1 MAKTIANIL
10 TGVAT
15 LEVGTPV
22 GNRAE
27 WSDEQH
33 QTGSYSVKLSKLSGG
48 YGSTSVQ
55 LNATG
60 NAAAQTIADFVAQ
73 VASWGW
79 SHFRQA
85 VNAYWEQME
94 LHFKDPNSDSWVDV
108 TVQKDVMAM
117 GSASWQAMDLAVGD
131 NCFFGGWSVL
141 DGSFANWTPGLISAL
156 AGAGGLTAATPAGC
170 SLQDAVTPVTSWL
183 LTRIKIELWETVPPE
198 TGGHYVYIDDI
209 VVDGVTYTLEPGT
222 TASAAII
229 LGAPFTEVGY
239 TEDGVTMTYTADE
252 ADIDV
257 EEETF
262 SIDRVLTKEKTEVT
276 CNMAESSLFNID
288 KAMAGALLSGSI
300 LKLGGGV
307 NKKITLQ
314 IRGTNPAGFTR
325 AVLIPSCTAT
335 GAVGMAYKKG
345 AKTVVPVTFQAL
357 KTPNAAAVTIV
368 DNAA

>member
-1 MAKTIANIL
+1 MAKTIANVL
-10 TGVAT
+10 VGVAT

-27 WSDEQH
+27 WSDVQH
-33 QTGSYSVKLSKLSGG
+33 QTGSHSVKLSKLEGD

-60 NAAAQTIADFVAQ
+60 NALAQTLTDFQAQ
-73 VASWGW
+73 ALSWGW

-94 LHFKDPNSDSWVDV
+94 LHFVDPANVDNWVDV
-108 TVQKDVMAM
+108 TVQKDVMAL
-117 GSASWQAMDLAVGD
+117 GSATWQAMDLANTD
-131 NCFFGGWSVL
+131 MCFFGGWNIL
-141 DGSFANWTPGLISAL
+141 DGSFANWAPGVISGVVAR
-156 AGAGGLTAATPAGC
+156 C
-170 SLQDAVTPVTSWL
+170 DAVAPLQAAVASLGTWT
-183 LTRIKIELWETVPPE
+183 LTRVKIELWETVPPM

-222 TASAAII
+222 LASAAII

-239 TEDGVTMTYTADE
+239 TNDGVTMAYNADT

-262 SIDRVLTKEKTEVT
+262 SINRVITKESVEIT
-276 CNMAESSLFNID
+276 CNMAESSLYNID
-288 KAMAGALLSGSI
+288 KAMAGSLLSGSI
-300 LKLGGGV
+300 LKLGAGT
-307 NKKITLQ
+307 NKQITLQ
-314 IRGTNPAGFTR
+314 VRGLNPAGFIR
-325 AVLIPSCTAT
+325 AILIPACTSS
-335 GAVGMAYKKG
+335 GSVGMSYKKG
-345 AKTVVPVTFQAL
+345 EKTVVPVTFKAL
-357 KTPNAAAVTIV
+357 KTTGHPAVTIV

>member
-1 MAKTIANIL
+1 MKTIKNVL
-10 TGVAT
+10 VGTAT

-33 QTGSYSVKLSKLSGG
+33 QSGAYSVKLSKLEGN

-60 NAAAQTIADFVAQ
+60 NALAQLVTDFQAQ
-73 VASWGW
+73 ALVWGW

-94 LHFKDPNSDSWVDV
+94 LHFVDPANSDNWVDI
-108 TVQKDVMAM
+108 TVQKDVMAL
-117 GSASWQAMDLAVGD
+117 GSATWQATDLAVTD
-131 NCFFGGWSVL
+131 MCFFGGWNLL
-141 DGSFANWTPGLISAL
+141 DGSFANWAPGVISGVVARMAAVAPL
-156 AGAGGLTAATPAGC
+156 QTAVA
-170 SLQDAVTPVTSWL
+170 SLGTWT
-183 LTRIKIELWETVPPE
+183 LTRIKMELWETVPPM
-198 TGGHYVYIDDI
+198 TGGHYVFIDNI
-209 VVDGVTYTLEPGT
+209 VIDGITYTLEPGT

-229 LGAPFTEVGY
+229 LGDPFTEVGY
-239 TEDGVTMTYTADE
+239 TEDGVTVTYTADE

-257 EEETF
+257 EEETY
-262 SIDRVLTKEKTEVT
+262 SIDRVITKEKTEVT
-276 CNMAESSLFNID
+276 CNMAESSLFNISM
-288 KAMAGALLSGSI
+288 AMAGSVLSGNI
-300 LKLGGGV
+300 LKLGAGV

-314 IRGTNPAGFTR
+314 IRGTSPDGFIR
-325 AVLIPSCTAT
+325 AILIPVCTAT

-345 AKTVVPVTFQAL
+345 TKTIVPVTFGAL
-357 KTPNAAAVTIV
+357 KTANAAAVSIV

>member
-1 MAKTIANIL
+1 MAKTIANVL
-10 TGVAT
+10 TGVAV

-33 QTGSYSVKLSKLSGG
+33 QSGSHSVKLSKLSGD

-60 NAAAQTIADFVAQ
+60 NALAQTLTDFQAQ
-73 VASWGW
+73 ALVWGW

-94 LHFKDPNSDSWVDV
+94 LHFVDPACSDNWVDV
-108 TVQKDVMAM
+108 TVQADVMAL
-117 GSASWQAMDLAVGD
+117 GGAAWVAKDLTVS
-131 NCFFGGWSVL
+131 NVCFFGGWNRL
-141 DGSFANWTPGLISAL
+141 DGSFANWVPAAISGIVAACAAAAPL
-156 AGAGGLTAATPAGC
+156 QTAVA
-170 SLQDAVTPVTSWL
+170 SLGTWT
-183 LTRIKIELWETVPPE
+183 LTRVKIELWETVPPM
-198 TGGHYVYIDDI
+198 TGGHYVFIDDI

-222 TASAAII
+222 AASAAII

-239 TEDGVTMTYTADE
+239 TEDGVTMTYTADQ
-252 ADIDV
+252 ADVDV

-262 SIDRVLTKEKTEVT
+262 SIDRVITKEKIEVT
-276 CNMAESSLFNID
+276 CNMAESSLFNVD

-300 LKLGGGV
+300 LKLGAGI

-314 IRGTNPAGFTR
+314 IRGTNPAGFIR
-325 AVLIPSCTAT
+325 AILIPCCTAT
-335 GAVGMAYKKG
+335 GAVGMSYKKG
-345 AKTVVPVTFQAL
+345 AKTVVPVTFQAI
-357 KTPNAAAVTIV
+357 KTANAAAVTIV

>member
-1 MAKTIANIL
+1 MKTIANVL
-10 TGVAT
+10 VGVAT

-33 QTGSYSVKLSKLSGG
+33 QSGDYSVKLSKLEGN

-60 NAAAQTIADFVAQ
+60 NALAQTLTDFQAQ
-73 VASWGW
+73 TLVWGW

-94 LHFKDPNSDSWVDV
+94 LHFVDPANSDNWVDI
-108 TVQKDVMAM
+108 TVQKDVMAL
-117 GSASWQAMDLAVGD
+117 GSATWQAMDLAATD
-131 NCFFGGWSVL
+131 MCFFGGWNIL
-141 DGSFANWTPGLISAL
+141 DGSFSNWVPAVIS
-156 AGAGGLTAATPAGC
+156 GVVAAC
-170 SLQDAVTPVTSWL
+170 DAVAPLQAAVASLGTWT
-183 LTRIKIELWETVPPE
+183 LTRIKMELWETVPPM
-198 TGGHYVYIDDI
+198 TGGHYVFIDDI
-209 VVDGVTYTLEPGT
+209 VIDGVTYTLEPGT

-239 TEDGVTMTYTADE
+239 TEDGVTMEYTAE
-252 ADIDV
+252 TADIMV
-257 EEETF
+257 LEETF
-262 SIDRVLTKEKTEVT
+262 PIDSVITKENTKVT

-288 KAMAGALLSGSI
+288 KAMAGSLLSGNI

-314 IRGTNPAGFTR
+314 IRGLNPAGFVR
-325 AVLIPSCTAT
+325 AILIPSCVAT
-335 GAVGMAYKKG
+335 GAVGMSYKKG
-345 AKTVVPVTFQAL
+345 EKTIVPITFQAL
-357 KTPNAAAVTIV
+357 KTSNAAAVTIV

>member
-1 MAKTIANIL
+1 MKTISNVL
-10 TGVAT
+10 VGVAT

-33 QTGSYSVKLSKLSGG
+33 NTGAYSVKLSKLEGN

-55 LNATG
+55 INATG
-60 NAAAQTIADFVAQ
+60 NALAQTVLDFQ
-73 VASWGW
+73 TQTLSWGW

-85 VNAYWEQME
+85 TNAYWEQME
-94 LHFKDPNSDSWVDV
+94 LHFVDPLNSDNWVDI
-108 TVQKDVMAM
+108 TVQSDVMAL
-117 GSASWQAMDLAVGD
+117 GTAAWVAKDLA
-131 NCFFGGWSVL
+131 NTNLCFFGGWNAH
-141 DGSFANWTPGLISAL
+141 DGSFANWVPAVISGVVAAL
-156 AGAGGLTAATPAGC
+156 DAAAPLFVIAHGSLTNWT
-170 SLQDAVTPVTSWL
+170 
-183 LTRIKIELWETVPPE
+183 LTRIKIELWETVPPM

-239 TEDGVTMTYTADE
+239 TEDGVTMTYTAE
-252 ADIDV
+252 TADIDV
-257 EEETF
+257 VEETF
-262 SIDRVLTKEKTEVT
+262 SIDRVITKEIVEVT

-288 KAMAGALLSGSI
+288 KAMAGALLSGNI
-300 LKLGGGV
+300 LKLGAGV

-314 IRGTNPAGFTR
+314 IRGTNPAGFIR
-325 AVLIPSCTAT
+325 AILIPSCTAT

-345 AKTVVPVTFQAL
+345 VKTVVPVTFQAL
-357 KTPNAAAVTIV
+357 KTTGAAAVTIV